1 MAWLLAAEEGLAI
14 GGVEIGETVAKW
26 LEVAAIAAITVAIVA
41 AVIRSAVVWVQS
53 DGDAAFQAFKRGIG
67 RGMLVGLDLLI
78 AADIIPKHGIMAGN
92 VFESGSQVMQRI
104 AAPMVGGLVSS
115 ALLTLIVVPS
125 LYYIVYRRRAGAPR

>member
-78 AADIIPKHGIMAGN
+78 AADIIKTVTPIA
-92 VFESGSQVMQRI
+92 RI
-104 AAPMVGGLVSS
+104 ARS
-115 ALLTLIVVPS
+115 AS
-125 LYYIVYRRRAGAPR
+125 GN